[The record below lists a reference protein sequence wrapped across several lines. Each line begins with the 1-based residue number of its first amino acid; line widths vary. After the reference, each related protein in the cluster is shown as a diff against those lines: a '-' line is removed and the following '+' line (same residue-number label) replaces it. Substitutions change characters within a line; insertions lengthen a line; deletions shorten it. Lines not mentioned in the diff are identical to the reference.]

1 MMHDDMELV
10 RNYAAHRSE
19 RAFEMLVAR
28 HLNLVYSAALRQ
40 VGNVHLAEEVTQ
52 AVFIILGRKA
62 GSLNSKTILPG
73 WLYRTTRF
81 TAANVLRTEAN
92 RHRRE
97 QEAFMQ
103 TTLEAAP
110 TDGAWQDLSP
120 LLDAAM
126 ARLSQNDRDALV
138 LRYFQKMSLQEL
150 GAALGVEERAA
161 QKRVA
166 RGLERLRAFFAK
178 RGVVL
183 STVAIVGAVSASSVA
198 AAPAGFAAK
207 VAAAALANGAAAGS
221 STLTLV
227 KGALKLMAWT
237 KAKVAIVAGVSVL
250 LAAGATTVAVR
261 KIIGATPSS
270 IYEEIWRRP
279 DSRSMA
285 DLENAPPAL
294 LIRPTH
300 YPNGGSGIW
309 TTGGK
314 GVFVNASMSDLVTW
328 SQNISAARIAF
339 GAGVPRE
346 GYDYLNTLPSG
357 QSQALWEKLKEQ
369 FGLAMRREVRVTNVL
384 VLRVTDSARLAA
396 HLSKGERPED
406 SGMGDGKTES
416 HILKNQK
423 IAATA
428 RLMETFFELP
438 VVDQTGSPG
447 NYNFIFK
454 WNEARKMGQERMNTI
469 RQVLRTELEEAGLEL
484 APSQEPTELL
494 VVEREQ
500 VKE

>member
-1 MMHDDMELV
+1 
-10 RNYAAHRSE
+10 
-19 RAFEMLVAR
+19 
-28 HLNLVYSAALRQ
+28 
-40 VGNVHLAEEVTQ
+40 VGNVHLAEEITQ
-52 AVFIILGRKA
+52 AVFIILARKA
-62 GSLNSKTILPG
+62 GSLNSRTILPG

-103 TTLEAAP
+103 TTLEEAP

-120 LLDAAM
+120 LLDEAM

-138 LRYFQKMSLQEL
+138 LRYFQKKSLQEL

-183 STVAIVGAVSASSVA
+183 STVAIAGALSASSVQVV
-198 AAPAGFAAK
+198 PAGLAAK
-207 VAAAALANGAAAGS
+207 VSAVSLAKGAAAGS

-237 KAKVAIVAGVSVL
+237 KAKVAIVAGVCLL
-250 LAAGATTVAVR
+250 LATGVTTVAVR
-261 KIIGATPSS
+261 KIIGTTPSS
-270 IYEEIWRRP
+270 IYEGIWRQP
-279 DSRSMA
+279 DGRSKA
-285 DLENAPPAL
+285 DLETAPPAV

-300 YPNGGSGIW
+300 YPNGGSGYW

-328 SQNISAARIAF
+328 SQDSQDISAERIAF
-339 GAGVPRE
+339 GAGVPHE

-357 QSQALWEKLKEQ
+357 QNQALWEKLKEQ
-369 FGLAMRREVRVTNVL
+369 FGLTIRREVRETNVL
-384 VLRVTDSARLAA
+384 ALRVTDSARLAA
-396 HLSKGERPED
+396 HLSKGGRAQHFGT
-406 SGMGDGKTES
+406 SDGKKHS
-416 HILKNQK
+416 DIQKNQT
-423 IAATA
+423 ISATA
-428 RLMETFFELP
+428 RFMESFFHLP

-447 NYNFIFK
+447 NYDFIFE
-454 WNEARKMGQERMNTI
+454 WNDLNWKTRQERRNAIQQM
-469 RQVLRTELEEAGLEL
+469 LRTELEEAGLEL
-484 APSQEPTELL
+484 APSREPTELL
-494 VVEREQ
+494 VVEKGQ